1 LPSHKVHRAVDRLL
15 LGREYED
22 VHAWMDEPFRWLGP
36 KHRILRHDPLSIA
49 VRYWNDPDRALSA
62 FLHIATDGSVSKIK
76 TYKYRSRARS
86 R

>member
-1 LPSHKVHRAVDRLL
+1 MPSHKVHRAVDRLL

-49 VRYWNDPDRALSA
+49 VRYWNDPNRALSA
-62 FLHIATDGSVSKIK
+62 FLHIVTDGVS
-76 TYKYRSRARS
+76 SRCPHR
-86 R
+86 RTRRRGG

>member
-1 LPSHKVHRAVDRLL
+1 LPSHKTHRAVDRLL

-49 VRYWNDPDRALSA
+49 VRYWNDPNRALSA
-62 FLHIATDGSVSKIK
+62 FLHIVTDGVS
-76 TYKYRSRARS
+76 SRCPHQRT
-86 R
+86 RRRGG

>member
-1 LPSHKVHRAVDRLL
+1 MPSHKTHRAVDRLL

-49 VRYWNDPDRALSA
+49 VRYWNDPNRALSA
-62 FLHIATDGSVSKIK
+62 FLHIVTDGVS
-76 TYKYRSRARS
+76 SRCPHQRT
-86 R
+86 RRRGG

>member
-62 FLHIATDGSVSKIK
+62 FLHIVADGVS
-76 TYKYRSRARS
+76 SRCPHQRT
-86 R
+86 RRRGG